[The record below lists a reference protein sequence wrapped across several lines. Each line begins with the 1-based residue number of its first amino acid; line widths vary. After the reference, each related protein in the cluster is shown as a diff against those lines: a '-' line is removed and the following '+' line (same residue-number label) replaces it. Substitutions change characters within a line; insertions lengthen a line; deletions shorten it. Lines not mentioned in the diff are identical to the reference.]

1 MQPDFLIERLQRKD
15 EKAFAKLYDLYSENI
30 LGVIMTIVKDQ
41 SIAEEVMQDVFVKVW
56 NKAQTY
62 NKSKGR
68 FFTWLLNIARNSA
81 IDRVRSKA
89 FKNTSKNQ
97 DIETFAFFLQDD
109 TDLDKASE
117 SIGIKKFVNK
127 LKPMCIK
134 LIQLLYFQG
143 FSQKET
149 SETLDIPL
157 GTVKSRNRA
166 CLNTLRT
173 SLED

>member
-1 MQPDFLIERLQRKD
+1 
-15 EKAFAKLYDLYSENI
+15 
-30 LGVIMTIVKDQ
+30 
-41 SIAEEVMQDVFVKVW
+41 
-56 NKAQTY
+56 
-62 NKSKGR
+62 
-68 FFTWLLNIARNSA
+68 RNSA

-89 FKNTSKNQ
+89 FKNTSKNH

-117 SIGIKKFVNK
+117 SIGIKKFVKK

-149 SETLDIPL
+149 SESLDIPL